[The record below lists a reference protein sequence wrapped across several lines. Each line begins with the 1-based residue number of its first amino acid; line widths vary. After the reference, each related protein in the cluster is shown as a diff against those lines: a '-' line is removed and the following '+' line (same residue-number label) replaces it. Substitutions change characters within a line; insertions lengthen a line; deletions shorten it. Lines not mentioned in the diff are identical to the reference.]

1 MLFCNFDPVLNKLLM
16 SFTINFGKRG
26 LRTYAKPVVMGIL
39 NATPDSFFAG
49 SRANNDSDI
58 LRRTD
63 QMISEGA
70 QMIDVGGFSTR
81 PGAAEVSEAEELD
94 RVCNAVSLVRK
105 QYPDIIISVDTFRAS
120 VAKESVLSCGADV
133 INDISAGA
141 LDDKLFET
149 VASLG
154 VPYILM
160 HSLGNSVSAQQLE
173 YAYTDFMG
181 DIIKFFAEKIDQLH
195 LLGVKDIIV
204 DPGFGFSKTMEQNYK
219 LLANLK
225 SFDIF
230 KMPVLVGVSR
240 KRMAWQVA
248 ETTIEESLNA
258 TTAIN
263 TLALSTGM
271 TDILR
276 VHDVKAAVEAVKVW
290 EMMKNSK

>member
-1 MLFCNFDPVLNKLLM
+1 M
-16 SFTINFGKRG
+16 SFTINFGKCG
-26 LRTYAKPVVMGIL
+26 LRSFDKPVVMGIL
-39 NATPDSFFAG
+39 NATPDSFYAG
-49 SRANNDSDI
+49 SRANSDSEI
-58 LRRTD
+58 LHRAE
-63 QMISEGA
+63 QMITEGA
-70 QMIDVGGFSTR
+70 QMIDIGGFSTR
-81 PGAAEVSEAEELD
+81 PGAVEVSEAEELD

-105 QYPDIIISVDTFRAS
+105 QFPDIIISVDTFRSS
-120 VAKESVLSCGADV
+120 VAKESVVSCGADV

-141 LDDKLFET
+141 LDGNLFAT
-149 VASLG
+149 VAELG

-173 YAYTDFMG
+173 YAYSDFMG
-181 DIIKFFAEKIDQLH
+181 DVIKFFADKIDQLR

-204 DPGFGFSKTMEQNYK
+204 DPGFGFSKTMDQNYK

-225 SFDIF
+225 SFEIF
-230 KMPVLVGVSR
+230 KLPVLVGVSR

-263 TLALSTGM
+263 TLALASGM

-276 VHDVKAAVEAVKVW
+276 VHDVKAAVEAIKIW
-290 EMMKNSK
+290 EKMRENG

>member
-1 MLFCNFDPVLNKLLM
+1 M
-16 SFTINFGKRG
+16 SFTINFGKCG
-26 LRTYAKPVVMGIL
+26 LRSFDKPVVMGIL
-39 NATPDSFFAG
+39 NATPDSFYAG
-49 SRANNDSDI
+49 SRANSDSEI
-58 LRRTD
+58 LHRAE
-63 QMISEGA
+63 QMITEGA
-70 QMIDVGGFSTR
+70 QMIDIGGFSTR
-81 PGAAEVSEAEELD
+81 PGAVEVSETEELE

-105 QYPDIIISVDTFRAS
+105 SFPDIIISVDTFRSS
-120 VAKESVLSCGADV
+120 VAKESVVSCGADV

-141 LDDKLFET
+141 LDDNLFST
-149 VASLG
+149 VAELG

-173 YAYTDFMG
+173 YAYSDFMG
-181 DIIKFFAEKIDQLH
+181 DIIKFFADKIDQLR

-204 DPGFGFSKTMEQNYK
+204 DPGFGFSKTMDQNYK

-225 SFDIF
+225 SFEIF
-230 KMPVLVGVSR
+230 KLPVLVGVSR

-263 TLALSTGM
+263 TLALASGM

-276 VHDVKAAVEAVKVW
+276 VHDVKAAVEAVKIW
-290 EMMKNSK
+290 EKMLNSKC

>member
-1 MLFCNFDPVLNKLLM
+1 M
-16 SFTINFGKRG
+16 SFTINFGKCG
-26 LRTYAKPVVMGIL
+26 LRSFDKPVVMGIL
-39 NATPDSFFAG
+39 NATPDSFYAG
-49 SRANNDSDI
+49 SRANSDSEI
-58 LRRTD
+58 LHRAE
-63 QMISEGA
+63 QMITEGA
-70 QMIDVGGFSTR
+70 QMIDIGGFSTR
-81 PGAAEVSEAEELD
+81 PGAVEVSEAEELD

-105 QYPDIIISVDTFRAS
+105 QFPDIIISIDTFRSS
-120 VAKESVLSCGADV
+120 VAKESVASCGADV

-141 LDDKLFET
+141 LDDNLFAT
-149 VASLG
+149 VAELG

-181 DIIKFFAEKIDQLH
+181 DIIKFFADKIDQLR

-204 DPGFGFSKTMEQNYK
+204 DPGFGFSKTMAQNYK
-219 LLANLK
+219 LLANLG

-230 KMPVLVGVSR
+230 KLPVLVGVSR

-276 VHDVKAAVEAVKVW
+276 VHDVKAAVEAVKIW
-290 EMMKNSK
+290 EKMLNSKC

>member
-1 MLFCNFDPVLNKLLM
+1 M
-16 SFTINFGKRG
+16 SFTINFGKCG
-26 LRTYAKPVVMGIL
+26 LRSFDKPVVMGIL
-39 NATPDSFFAG
+39 NATPDSFYAG
-49 SRANNDSDI
+49 SRANSDSEI
-58 LRRTD
+58 LHRAE
-63 QMISEGA
+63 QMITEGA
-70 QMIDVGGFSTR
+70 QMIDIGGFSTR
-81 PGAAEVSEAEELD
+81 PGAVEVSEAEELD

-105 QYPDIIISVDTFRAS
+105 QFPDIIISVDTFRSS
-120 VAKESVLSCGADV
+120 VAKESVVSCGADV

-141 LDDKLFET
+141 LDDNLFAT
-149 VASLG
+149 VAELG

-173 YAYTDFMG
+173 YAYSDFMG
-181 DIIKFFAEKIDQLH
+181 DVIKFFADKIDQLR

-204 DPGFGFSKTMEQNYK
+204 DPGFGFSKTMDQNYK

-225 SFDIF
+225 SFEIF
-230 KMPVLVGVSR
+230 KLPVLVGVSR

-263 TLALSTGM
+263 TLALASGM

-276 VHDVKAAVEAVKVW
+276 VHDVKAAVEAVKIW
-290 EMMKNSK
+290 KKMLNSKC

>member
-1 MLFCNFDPVLNKLLM
+1 M
-16 SFTINFGKRG
+16 SFTVNFGKCG
-26 LRTYAKPVVMGIL
+26 LRSFDKPVVMGIL
-39 NATPDSFFAG
+39 NATPDSFFVG
-49 SRANNDSDI
+49 SRANNDSEI
-58 LRRTD
+58 LNRAE

-70 QMIDVGGFSTR
+70 QMIDIGGFSTR
-81 PGAAEVSEAEELD
+81 PGAVEVSESEEMD

-105 QYPDIIISVDTFRAS
+105 QYPDVIISVDTFRSS

-141 LDDKLFET
+141 LDDNLFAT
-149 VASLG
+149 VAELG

-181 DIIKFFAEKIDQLH
+181 DIIKFFADKIDQLR

-204 DPGFGFSKTMEQNYK
+204 DPGFGFSKTMAQNYK
-219 LLANLK
+219 LLANLG

-230 KMPVLVGVSR
+230 KLPVLVGVSR

-276 VHDVKAAVEAVKVW
+276 VHDVKAAVEAIKVW
-290 EMMKNSK
+290 EMTRENR

>member
-1 MLFCNFDPVLNKLLM
+1 M
-16 SFTINFGKRG
+16 SFTINFGKCG
-26 LRTYAKPVVMGIL
+26 LRSFDKPVVMGIL

-49 SRANNDSDI
+49 SRANSDSEI
-58 LRRTD
+58 LHRAEQLVT
-63 QMISEGA
+63 EGA
-70 QMIDVGGFSTR
+70 QMVDIGGFSTR
-81 PGAAEVSEAEELD
+81 PGAVEVSEAEEMD
-94 RVCNAVSLVRK
+94 RVCNAVTLVRK
-105 QYPDIIISVDTFRAS
+105 QFPDVIISVDTFRSS

-141 LDDKLFET
+141 LDDNLFAT
-149 VASLG
+149 VAELG

-181 DIIKFFAEKIDQLH
+181 DVIKFFADKIDKLR

-225 SFDIF
+225 SFEIF
-230 KMPVLVGVSR
+230 KLPVLVGVSR

-276 VHDVKAAVEAVKVW
+276 VHDVKAAVEAVKIW
-290 EMMKNSK
+290 EKMLNSKC

>member
-1 MLFCNFDPVLNKLLM
+1 M
-16 SFTINFGKRG
+16 SFTINFGECG
-26 LRTYAKPVVMGIL
+26 LRSFDKPVVMGIL

-49 SRANNDSDI
+49 SRANSDSEI
-58 LRRTD
+58 LNRAE

-70 QMIDVGGFSTR
+70 QMIDIGGFSTR
-81 PGAAEVSEAEELD
+81 PGAVEVSETEELD

-105 QYPDIIISVDTFRAS
+105 SFPDIIISVDTFRSS
-120 VAKESVLSCGADV
+120 VAKESVVSCGADV

-141 LDDKLFET
+141 LDENLFAT
-149 VASLG
+149 VAELG

-173 YAYTDFMG
+173 YAYSDFMG
-181 DIIKFFAEKIDQLH
+181 DIIKFFADKIDQLR

-225 SFDIF
+225 SFEIF
-230 KMPVLVGVSR
+230 KLPVLVGVSR

-263 TLALSTGM
+263 TLALASGM

-276 VHDVKAAVEAVKVW
+276 VHDVKAAVEAVKIW
-290 EMMKNSK
+290 EKMLNSKC

>member
-1 MLFCNFDPVLNKLLM
+1 M
-16 SFTINFGKRG
+16 SFTINFGKCG
-26 LRTYAKPVVMGIL
+26 LRSFDKPVVMGIL

-49 SRANNDSDI
+49 SRANNDSEI
-58 LRRTD
+58 LNRAE

-70 QMIDVGGFSTR
+70 QMIDIGGFSTR
-81 PGAAEVSEAEELD
+81 PGAVEVSESEEMD

-105 QYPDIIISVDTFRAS
+105 QYPDVIISVDTFRSS

-141 LDDKLFET
+141 LDDNLFAT
-149 VASLG
+149 VAELG

-181 DIIKFFAEKIDQLH
+181 DIIKFFADKIDQLR

-204 DPGFGFSKTMEQNYK
+204 DPGFGFSKTMAQNYK
-219 LLANLK
+219 LLANLGC
-225 SFDIF
+225 FDIF
-230 KMPVLVGVSR
+230 KLPVLVGVSR

-276 VHDVKAAVEAVKVW
+276 VHDVKAAVEAVKIW
-290 EMMKNSK
+290 EKMLNSKC

>member
-1 MLFCNFDPVLNKLLM
+1 M
-16 SFTINFGKRG
+16 SFTINFGKCG
-26 LRTYAKPVVMGIL
+26 LRSFDKPVVMGIL
-39 NATPDSFFAG
+39 NATPDSFYAG
-49 SRANNDSDI
+49 SRANSDSEI
-58 LRRTD
+58 LHRAE
-63 QMISEGA
+63 QMITEGA
-70 QMIDVGGFSTR
+70 QMIDIGGFSTR
-81 PGAAEVSEAEELD
+81 PGAVEVSEAEELD

-105 QYPDIIISVDTFRAS
+105 QFPDIIISVDTFRSS
-120 VAKESVLSCGADV
+120 VAKESVVSCGADV

-141 LDDKLFET
+141 LDGNLFAT
-149 VASLG
+149 VAELG

-173 YAYTDFMG
+173 YAYSDFMG
-181 DIIKFFAEKIDQLH
+181 DVIKFFADKIEQLR

-204 DPGFGFSKTMEQNYK
+204 DPGFGFSKTMDQNYK

-225 SFDIF
+225 SFEIF
-230 KMPVLVGVSR
+230 KLPVLVGVSR

-263 TLALSTGM
+263 TLALASGM

-276 VHDVKAAVEAVKVW
+276 VHDVKAAVEAVKIW
-290 EMMKNSK
+290 EKMLNSKC

>member
-1 MLFCNFDPVLNKLLM
+1 M
-16 SFTINFGKRG
+16 SFTVNFGKCG
-26 LRTYAKPVVMGIL
+26 LRSFDKPVVMGIL

-49 SRANNDSDI
+49 SRANNDSEI
-58 LRRTD
+58 LNRAE

-70 QMIDVGGFSTR
+70 QMIDIGGFSTR
-81 PGAAEVSEAEELD
+81 PGAVEVSESEEMD

-105 QYPDIIISVDTFRAS
+105 QYPDIIISVDTFRSS

-141 LDDKLFET
+141 LDDNLFAT
-149 VASLG
+149 VAELG

-181 DIIKFFAEKIDQLH
+181 DIIKFFADKIDQLR

-204 DPGFGFSKTMEQNYK
+204 DPGFGFSKTMAQNYK
-219 LLANLK
+219 LLANLG

-230 KMPVLVGVSR
+230 KLPVLVGVSR
-240 KRMAWQVA
+240 KRMAWHVA

-276 VHDVKAAVEAVKVW
+276 VHDVKAAVEAVKIW
-290 EMMKNSK
+290 EKMLNSKC

>member
-1 MLFCNFDPVLNKLLM
+1 M
-16 SFTINFGKRG
+16 SFTINFGKCG
-26 LRTYAKPVVMGIL
+26 LRSFDKPVVMGIL
-39 NATPDSFFAG
+39 NATPDSFYAG
-49 SRANNDSDI
+49 SRANSDSEI
-58 LRRTD
+58 LHRAE
-63 QMISEGA
+63 QMITEGA
-70 QMIDVGGFSTR
+70 QMIDIGGFSTR
-81 PGAAEVSEAEELD
+81 PGAVEVSETEELD

-105 QYPDIIISVDTFRAS
+105 QFPDIIISVDTFRSS
-120 VAKESVLSCGADV
+120 VAKESVVSCGADV

-141 LDDKLFET
+141 LDDNLFST
-149 VASLG
+149 VAELG

-173 YAYTDFMG
+173 YAYSDFMG
-181 DIIKFFAEKIDQLH
+181 DVIKFFADKIDQLR

-204 DPGFGFSKTMEQNYK
+204 DPGIGFSKTMDQNYK

-225 SFDIF
+225 SFEIF
-230 KMPVLVGVSR
+230 KLPVLVGVSR

-263 TLALSTGM
+263 TLALASGM

-276 VHDVKAAVEAVKVW
+276 VHDVKAAVEAVKIW
-290 EMMKNSK
+290 EKMLNSKC

>member
-1 MLFCNFDPVLNKLLM
+1 M
-16 SFTINFGKRG
+16 SFTVNFGKCG
-26 LRTYAKPVVMGIL
+26 LRSFDKPVVMGIL

-49 SRANNDSDI
+49 SRANNDSEI
-58 LRRTD
+58 LNRAE

-70 QMIDVGGFSTR
+70 QMIDIGGFSTR
-81 PGAAEVSEAEELD
+81 PGAVEVSESEEMD

-105 QYPDIIISVDTFRAS
+105 QYPDVIISVDTFRSS
-120 VAKESVLSCGADV
+120 VARESVLSCGADV

-141 LDDKLFET
+141 LDDNLFAT
-149 VASLG
+149 VAELG

-173 YAYTDFMG
+173 YAYSDFM
-181 DIIKFFAEKIDQLH
+181 DDVIKFFADKIDQLR

-204 DPGFGFSKTMEQNYK
+204 DPGFGFSKTMAQNYK
-219 LLANLK
+219 LLANLG

-230 KMPVLVGVSR
+230 KLPVLVGVSR

-276 VHDVKAAVEAVKVW
+276 VHDVKAAVEAIKVW
-290 EMMKNSK
+290 EMTRENR

>member
-1 MLFCNFDPVLNKLLM
+1 M
-16 SFTINFGKRG
+16 SFTINFGKCG
-26 LRTYAKPVVMGIL
+26 LRSFDKPVVMGIL
-39 NATPDSFFAG
+39 NATPDSFYAG
-49 SRANNDSDI
+49 SRANSDSEI
-58 LRRTD
+58 LHRAE
-63 QMISEGA
+63 QMITEGA
-70 QMIDVGGFSTR
+70 QMIDIGGFSTR
-81 PGAAEVSEAEELD
+81 PGAVEVSEAEELD
-94 RVCNAVSLVRK
+94 RVCNAASLVRK
-105 QYPDIIISVDTFRAS
+105 QFPDIIISVDTFRSS
-120 VAKESVLSCGADV
+120 VAKESVASCGADV

-141 LDDKLFET
+141 LDDNLFST
-149 VASLG
+149 VAELG

-173 YAYTDFMG
+173 YAYSDFMG
-181 DIIKFFAEKIDQLH
+181 DVIKFFADKIDQLR

-225 SFDIF
+225 SFEIF
-230 KMPVLVGVSR
+230 KLPLLVGVSR

-263 TLALSTGM
+263 TLALASGM

-276 VHDVKAAVEAVKVW
+276 VHDVKAAVEAVKIW
-290 EMMKNSK
+290 EKMLNSKF

>member
-1 MLFCNFDPVLNKLLM
+1 
-16 SFTINFGKRG
+16 
-26 LRTYAKPVVMGIL
+26 
-39 NATPDSFFAG
+39 
-49 SRANNDSDI
+49 
-58 LRRTD
+58 
-63 QMISEGA
+63 
-70 QMIDVGGFSTR
+70 MIDIGGFSTR
-81 PGAAEVSEAEELD
+81 PGAVEVSESEEMD

-105 QYPDIIISVDTFRAS
+105 QYPDVIISVDTFRSS

-141 LDDKLFET
+141 LDDNLFAT
-149 VASLG
+149 VAELG

-181 DIIKFFAEKIDQLH
+181 DIIKFFADKIDQLR

-204 DPGFGFSKTMEQNYK
+204 DPGFGFSKTMAQNYK
-219 LLANLK
+219 LLANLG

-230 KMPVLVGVSR
+230 KLPVLVGVSR

-276 VHDVKAAVEAVKVW
+276 VHDVKAAVEAVKIW
-290 EMMKNSK
+290 EKMLNSKC

>member
-1 MLFCNFDPVLNKLLM
+1 M
-16 SFTINFGKRG
+16 SFTINFGKCG
-26 LRTYAKPVVMGIL
+26 LRSFDKPVVMGIL
-39 NATPDSFFAG
+39 NATPDSFYAG
-49 SRANNDSDI
+49 SRANSDSEI
-58 LRRTD
+58 LHRAE
-63 QMISEGA
+63 QMITEGA
-70 QMIDVGGFSTR
+70 QMIDIGGFSTR
-81 PGAAEVSEAEELD
+81 PGAVEVSETEELD

-105 QYPDIIISVDTFRAS
+105 SFPDIIISVDTFRSS
-120 VAKESVLSCGADV
+120 VAKESVVSCGADV

-141 LDDKLFET
+141 LDDNLFST
-149 VASLG
+149 VAELG

-173 YAYTDFMG
+173 YAYSDFM
-181 DIIKFFAEKIDQLH
+181 DDVIKFFADKIDQLR

-204 DPGFGFSKTMEQNYK
+204 DPGFGFSKTMDQNYK

-225 SFDIF
+225 SFEIF
-230 KMPVLVGVSR
+230 KLPVLVGVSR

-263 TLALSTGM
+263 TLALASGM

-276 VHDVKAAVEAVKVW
+276 VHDVKAAVEAIKIW
-290 EMMKNSK
+290 EMMRKNG

>member
-1 MLFCNFDPVLNKLLM
+1 
-16 SFTINFGKRG
+16 
-26 LRTYAKPVVMGIL
+26 
-39 NATPDSFFAG
+39 
-49 SRANNDSDI
+49 
-58 LRRTD
+58 
-63 QMISEGA
+63 
-70 QMIDVGGFSTR
+70 MIDIGGFSTR
-81 PGAAEVSEAEELD
+81 PDAVEVSEAEELD

-105 QYPDIIISVDTFRAS
+105 SFPDIIISVDTFRSS
-120 VAKESVLSCGADV
+120 VAKESVVSCGADV

-141 LDDKLFET
+141 LDDNLFST
-149 VASLG
+149 VAELG

-173 YAYTDFMG
+173 YAYSDFMG
-181 DIIKFFAEKIDQLH
+181 DVIKFFADKIDQLR

-204 DPGFGFSKTMEQNYK
+204 DPGFGFSKTMNQNYK

-225 SFDIF
+225 SFEIF
-230 KMPVLVGVSR
+230 KLPVLVGVSR

-263 TLALSTGM
+263 TLALASGM

-276 VHDVKAAVEAVKVW
+276 VHDVKAAVEAVKIW
-290 EMMKNSK
+290 EKMLNSKC

>member
-1 MLFCNFDPVLNKLLM
+1 MP
-16 SFTINFGKRG
+16 FTINFGKCG
-26 LRTYAKPVVMGIL
+26 LRSFDKPVVMGIL
-39 NATPDSFFAG
+39 NATPDSFYAG
-49 SRANNDSDI
+49 SRANSDSEI
-58 LRRTD
+58 LHRAE
-63 QMISEGA
+63 QMITEGT
-70 QMIDVGGFSTR
+70 QMIDIGGFSTR
-81 PGAAEVSEAEELD
+81 PGAVDVSEAEELD

-105 QYPDIIISVDTFRAS
+105 QFPDIIISVDTFRSS
-120 VAKESVLSCGADV
+120 VAKVSVVSCGADV

-141 LDDKLFET
+141 LDGNLFAT
-149 VASLG
+149 VAELG

-173 YAYTDFMG
+173 YAYSDFMG
-181 DIIKFFAEKIDQLH
+181 DVIKFFADKIDQLR

-204 DPGFGFSKTMEQNYK
+204 DPGFGFSKTMDQNYK

-225 SFDIF
+225 SFEIF
-230 KMPVLVGVSR
+230 KLPVLVGVSR

-263 TLALSTGM
+263 TLALASGM

-276 VHDVKAAVEAVKVW
+276 VHDVKAAVEAIKIW
-290 EMMKNSK
+290 EMMRKNG

>member
-1 MLFCNFDPVLNKLLM
+1 M
-16 SFTINFGKRG
+16 SFTVNFGKCG
-26 LRTYAKPVVMGIL
+26 LRSFDKPVVMGIL

-49 SRANNDSDI
+49 SRANNDSEI
-58 LRRTD
+58 LNRAE

-70 QMIDVGGFSTR
+70 QMIDIGGFSTR
-81 PGAAEVSEAEELD
+81 PGAVEVSESEEMD

-105 QYPDIIISVDTFRAS
+105 QYPDVIISVDTFRSS

-141 LDDKLFET
+141 LDDNLFAT
-149 VASLG
+149 VAELG

-181 DIIKFFAEKIDQLH
+181 DIIKFFADKIDQLR

-204 DPGFGFSKTMEQNYK
+204 DPGFGFSKTMAQNYK
-219 LLANLK
+219 LLANLG

-230 KMPVLVGVSR
+230 KLPVLVGVSR

-276 VHDVKAAVEAVKVW
+276 VHDVKAAVEAVKIW
-290 EMMKNSK
+290 EKMLNSKC

>member
-1 MLFCNFDPVLNKLLM
+1 M
-16 SFTINFGKRG
+16 SFTINFGKCG
-26 LRTYAKPVVMGIL
+26 LRSFDKPVVMGIL

-49 SRANNDSDI
+49 SRANNDSEI
-58 LRRTD
+58 LNRAE

-70 QMIDVGGFSTR
+70 QMIDIGGFSTR
-81 PGAAEVSEAEELD
+81 PGAVEVSESEEMD

-105 QYPDIIISVDTFRAS
+105 QYPDIIISVDTFRSS

-141 LDDKLFET
+141 LDDNLFAT
-149 VASLG
+149 VAELG

-181 DIIKFFAEKIDQLH
+181 DIIKFFADKIDQLR

-204 DPGFGFSKTMEQNYK
+204 DPGFGFSKTMAQNYK
-219 LLANLK
+219 LLANLG

-230 KMPVLVGVSR
+230 KLPVLVGVSR

-276 VHDVKAAVEAVKVW
+276 VHDVKAAVEAVKIW
-290 EMMKNSK
+290 EKMLNSKC

>member
-1 MLFCNFDPVLNKLLM
+1 M
-16 SFTINFGKRG
+16 SFTINFGKCG
-26 LRTYAKPVVMGIL
+26 LRSFDKPVVMGIL

-49 SRANNDSDI
+49 SRANNDSEI
-58 LRRTD
+58 LNRAE

-70 QMIDVGGFSTR
+70 QMIDIGGFSTR
-81 PGAAEVSEAEELD
+81 PGAVEVSESEEMD

-105 QYPDIIISVDTFRAS
+105 KYPDVIISVDTFRSS

-141 LDDKLFET
+141 LDDNLFAT
-149 VASLG
+149 VAELG

-173 YAYTDFMG
+173 YAYADFMG
-181 DIIKFFAEKIDQLH
+181 DIIKFFADKIDQLR

-204 DPGFGFSKTMEQNYK
+204 DPGFGFSKTMDQNYK
-219 LLANLK
+219 LLANLG

-230 KMPVLVGVSR
+230 KLPVLVGVSR

-276 VHDVKAAVEAVKVW
+276 VHDVKAAVEAIKVW
-290 EMMKNSK
+290 EMTRENR

>member
-1 MLFCNFDPVLNKLLM
+1 M
-16 SFTINFGKRG
+16 SFTINFGKCG
-26 LRTYAKPVVMGIL
+26 LRSFDKPVVMGIL
-39 NATPDSFFAG
+39 NATPDSFYAG
-49 SRANNDSDI
+49 SRANSDSEI
-58 LRRTD
+58 LHRAE
-63 QMISEGA
+63 QMITDGA
-70 QMIDVGGFSTR
+70 QMIDIGGFSTR
-81 PGAAEVSEAEELD
+81 PGAVEVSETEELD

-105 QYPDIIISVDTFRAS
+105 QFPDIIISVDTFRSS
-120 VAKESVLSCGADV
+120 VAKESVASCGADV

-141 LDDKLFET
+141 LDDNLFAT
-149 VASLG
+149 VAELG

-181 DIIKFFAEKIDQLH
+181 DVIKFFADKIDQLR

-204 DPGFGFSKTMEQNYK
+204 DPGFGFSKTMDQNYK

-225 SFDIF
+225 SFEIF
-230 KMPVLVGVSR
+230 KLPVLVGVSR

-263 TLALSTGM
+263 TLALASGM

-276 VHDVKAAVEAVKVW
+276 VHDVKAAVEAIKIW
-290 EMMKNSK
+290 EKMRENG

>member
-1 MLFCNFDPVLNKLLM
+1 M
-16 SFTINFGKRG
+16 SFTVNFGKCG
-26 LRTYAKPVVMGIL
+26 LRSFDKPVVMGIL
-39 NATPDSFFAG
+39 NATPDSFYAG
-49 SRANNDSDI
+49 SRANSDSEI
-58 LRRTD
+58 LHRAE
-63 QMISEGA
+63 QMITEGA
-70 QMIDVGGFSTR
+70 QMIDIGGFSTR
-81 PGAAEVSEAEELD
+81 PGAVEVSETEELD

-105 QYPDIIISVDTFRAS
+105 QFHDIIISVDTFRSS
-120 VAKESVLSCGADV
+120 VAKESVASCGADV

-141 LDDKLFET
+141 LDDNLFST
-149 VASLG
+149 VAELG

-173 YAYTDFMG
+173 YAYSDFMG
-181 DIIKFFAEKIDQLH
+181 DIIKFFADKIDQLR

-204 DPGFGFSKTMEQNYK
+204 DPGFGFSKTMDQNYK

-225 SFDIF
+225 SFEIF
-230 KMPVLVGVSR
+230 KLPVLVGVSR

-263 TLALSTGM
+263 TLALASGM

-276 VHDVKAAVEAVKVW
+276 VHDVKAAVEAIKIW
-290 EMMKNSK
+290 EMMRENG

>member
-1 MLFCNFDPVLNKLLM
+1 M
-16 SFTINFGKRG
+16 SFTVNFGKCG
-26 LRTYAKPVVMGIL
+26 LRSFDKPVVMGIL

-49 SRANNDSDI
+49 SRANNDSEI
-58 LRRTD
+58 LNRAE

-70 QMIDVGGFSTR
+70 QMIDIGGFSTR
-81 PGAAEVSEAEELD
+81 PGAVEVSESEEMD

-105 QYPDIIISVDTFRAS
+105 QYPDVIISVDTFRSS

-141 LDDKLFET
+141 LDDNLFAT
-149 VASLG
+149 VAELG

-181 DIIKFFAEKIDQLH
+181 DIIKFFSDKIDQLR

-204 DPGFGFSKTMEQNYK
+204 DPGFGFSKTMAQNYK
-219 LLANLK
+219 LLANLG

-230 KMPVLVGVSR
+230 KLPVLVGVSR

-276 VHDVKAAVEAVKVW
+276 VHDVKAAVEAIKVW
-290 EMMKNSK
+290 EMTRENR

>member
-1 MLFCNFDPVLNKLLM
+1 M
-16 SFTINFGKRG
+16 SFTVNFGKCG
-26 LRTYAKPVVMGIL
+26 LRSFDKPVVMGIL
-39 NATPDSFFAG
+39 NATPDSFYAG
-49 SRANNDSDI
+49 SRANSDSEI
-58 LRRTD
+58 LHRAE
-63 QMISEGA
+63 QMITEGA
-70 QMIDVGGFSTR
+70 QMIDIGGFSTR
-81 PGAAEVSEAEELD
+81 PGAVEVSETEELD

-105 QYPDIIISVDTFRAS
+105 QFPDIIISVDTFRSS
-120 VAKESVLSCGADV
+120 VAKVSVVSCGADV

-141 LDDKLFET
+141 LDDNLFST
-149 VASLG
+149 VAELG

-173 YAYTDFMG
+173 YAYSDFMG
-181 DIIKFFAEKIDQLH
+181 DIIKFFADKIDQLR

-204 DPGFGFSKTMEQNYK
+204 DPGFGFSKTMDQNYK

-225 SFDIF
+225 SFEIF
-230 KMPVLVGVSR
+230 KLPVLVGVSR

-263 TLALSTGM
+263 TLALASGM

-276 VHDVKAAVEAVKVW
+276 VHDVKAAVEAIKIW
-290 EMMKNSK
+290 EKMRENG

>member
-1 MLFCNFDPVLNKLLM
+1 M
-16 SFTINFGKRG
+16 SFTINFGKCG
-26 LRTYAKPVVMGIL
+26 LRSFDKPVVMGIL
-39 NATPDSFFAG
+39 NATPDSFYAG
-49 SRANNDSDI
+49 SRANSDSEI
-58 LRRTD
+58 LHRAE
-63 QMISEGA
+63 QMITEGA
-70 QMIDVGGFSTR
+70 QMIDIGGFSTR
-81 PGAAEVSEAEELD
+81 PGAVEVSEAEELD

-105 QYPDIIISVDTFRAS
+105 QFPDIIISVDTFRSS
-120 VAKESVLSCGADV
+120 VAKESVASCGADV

-141 LDDKLFET
+141 LDENLFAT
-149 VASLG
+149 VAELG

-181 DIIKFFAEKIDQLH
+181 DIIKFFADKIDQLR
-195 LLGVKDIIV
+195 LLGMKDIIV

-225 SFDIF
+225 SFEIF
-230 KMPVLVGVSR
+230 KLPVLVGVSR

-263 TLALSTGM
+263 TLALASGM

-276 VHDVKAAVEAVKVW
+276 VHDVKAAVEAVKIW
-290 EMMKNSK
+290 EKMLNSKC

>member
-1 MLFCNFDPVLNKLLM
+1 M
-16 SFTINFGKRG
+16 SFTVNFGKCG
-26 LRTYAKPVVMGIL
+26 LRSFDKPVVMGIL
-39 NATPDSFFAG
+39 NATPDSFYAG
-49 SRANNDSDI
+49 SRANSDSEI
-58 LRRTD
+58 LHRAE
-63 QMISEGA
+63 QMITEGA
-70 QMIDVGGFSTR
+70 QMIDIGGFSTR
-81 PGAAEVSEAEELD
+81 PGAVEVSEAEELD

-105 QYPDIIISVDTFRAS
+105 QFPDIIISVDTFRSS
-120 VAKESVLSCGADV
+120 VAKESVASCGADV

-141 LDDKLFET
+141 LDVNLFAT
-149 VASLG
+149 VAELG

-173 YAYTDFMG
+173 YAYSDFMG
-181 DIIKFFAEKIDQLH
+181 DVIKFFADKIDQLR

-204 DPGFGFSKTMEQNYK
+204 DPGFGFSKTMDQNYK

-225 SFDIF
+225 SFEIF
-230 KMPVLVGVSR
+230 KLPVLVGVSR

-263 TLALSTGM
+263 TLALASGM

-276 VHDVKAAVEAVKVW
+276 VHDVKAAVEAIKIW
-290 EMMKNSK
+290 EKMRENG

>member
-1 MLFCNFDPVLNKLLM
+1 M
-16 SFTINFGKRG
+16 SFTINFGKCG
-26 LRTYAKPVVMGIL
+26 LRSFDKPVVMGIL
-39 NATPDSFFAG
+39 NATPDSFYAG
-49 SRANNDSDI
+49 SRANSDSEI
-58 LRRTD
+58 LHRAE
-63 QMISEGA
+63 QMITEGA
-70 QMIDVGGFSTR
+70 QMIDIGGFSTR
-81 PGAAEVSEAEELD
+81 PGAVEVSEAEELD

-105 QYPDIIISVDTFRAS
+105 QFPDIIISIDTFRSS
-120 VAKESVLSCGADV
+120 VAKESVASCGADV

-141 LDDKLFET
+141 LDGNLFAT
-149 VASLG
+149 VAELG

-173 YAYTDFMG
+173 YAYSDFMG
-181 DIIKFFAEKIDQLH
+181 DVIKFFADKIDQLR

-204 DPGFGFSKTMEQNYK
+204 DPGFGFSKTMDQNYK

-225 SFDIF
+225 SFEIF
-230 KMPVLVGVSR
+230 KLPVLVGVSR

-263 TLALSTGM
+263 TLALASGM

-276 VHDVKAAVEAVKVW
+276 VHDVKAAVEAVKIW
-290 EMMKNSK
+290 EKMLNSKC

>member
-1 MLFCNFDPVLNKLLM
+1 M
-16 SFTINFGKRG
+16 SFTVNFGKCG
-26 LRTYAKPVVMGIL
+26 LRSFDKPVVMGIL

-49 SRANNDSDI
+49 SRANNDSEI
-58 LRRTD
+58 LNRAE

-70 QMIDVGGFSTR
+70 QMIDIGGFSTR
-81 PGAAEVSEAEELD
+81 PGAVEVSESEEMD

-105 QYPDIIISVDTFRAS
+105 QYPDVIISVDTFRSS
-120 VAKESVLSCGADV
+120 VARESVLSCGADV

-141 LDDKLFET
+141 LDDNLFAT
-149 VASLG
+149 VAELG

-181 DIIKFFAEKIDQLH
+181 DIIKFFADKIDQLR

-204 DPGFGFSKTMEQNYK
+204 DPGFGFSKTMAQNYK
-219 LLANLK
+219 LLANLG

-230 KMPVLVGVSR
+230 KLPVLVGVSR

-276 VHDVKAAVEAVKVW
+276 VHDVKAAVEAIKVW
-290 EMMKNSK
+290 EMTRENE

>member
-1 MLFCNFDPVLNKLLM
+1 M
-16 SFTINFGKRG
+16 SFTINFRKCG
-26 LRTYAKPVVMGIL
+26 LRSFDKPVVMGIL
-39 NATPDSFFAG
+39 NATPDSFYAG
-49 SRANNDSDI
+49 SRANSDSEI
-58 LRRTD
+58 LHRAE
-63 QMISEGA
+63 QMITEGA
-70 QMIDVGGFSTR
+70 QMIDIGGFSTR
-81 PGAAEVSEAEELD
+81 PGAVEVSETEELD

-105 QYPDIIISVDTFRAS
+105 QFPDIIISVDTFRSS
-120 VAKESVLSCGADV
+120 VAKESVVSCGADV

-141 LDDKLFET
+141 LDDNLFAT
-149 VASLG
+149 VAELG

-173 YAYTDFMG
+173 YAYSDFMG
-181 DIIKFFAEKIDQLH
+181 DVIKFFADKIDQLR

-204 DPGFGFSKTMEQNYK
+204 DPGFGFSKTMDQNYK

-225 SFDIF
+225 SFEIF
-230 KMPVLVGVSR
+230 KLPVLVGVSR

-263 TLALSTGM
+263 TLALASGM

-276 VHDVKAAVEAVKVW
+276 VHDVKAAVEAIKIW
-290 EMMKNSK
+290 EMMRKNG

>member
-1 MLFCNFDPVLNKLLM
+1 M
-16 SFTINFGKRG
+16 SFTINFGKCG
-26 LRTYAKPVVMGIL
+26 LRSFDKPVVMGIL
-39 NATPDSFFAG
+39 NATPDSFYAG
-49 SRANNDSDI
+49 SRANSDSEI
-58 LRRTD
+58 LHRAE
-63 QMISEGA
+63 QMITDGA
-70 QMIDVGGFSTR
+70 QMIDIGGFSTR
-81 PGAAEVSEAEELD
+81 PGAVEVSETEELD

-105 QYPDIIISVDTFRAS
+105 QFPDIIISVDTFRSS
-120 VAKESVLSCGADV
+120 VAKESVVSCGADV

-141 LDDKLFET
+141 LDDNLFAT
-149 VASLG
+149 VAELG

-181 DIIKFFAEKIDQLH
+181 DVIKFFADKIDQLR

-204 DPGFGFSKTMEQNYK
+204 DPGFGFSKTMDQNYK

-225 SFDIF
+225 SFEIF
-230 KMPVLVGVSR
+230 KLPVLVGVSR

-263 TLALSTGM
+263 TLALASGM

-276 VHDVKAAVEAVKVW
+276 VHDVKAAVEAIKIW
-290 EMMKNSK
+290 EKMRENG

>member
-1 MLFCNFDPVLNKLLM
+1 M
-16 SFTINFGKRG
+16 SFTINFGKCG
-26 LRTYAKPVVMGIL
+26 LRSFDKPVVMGIL

-49 SRANNDSDI
+49 SRANNDSEI
-58 LRRTD
+58 LNRAE

-70 QMIDVGGFSTR
+70 QMIDIGGFSTR
-81 PGAAEVSEAEELD
+81 PGAVEVSESEEMD

-105 QYPDIIISVDTFRAS
+105 QYPDVIISVDTFRSS

-141 LDDKLFET
+141 LDDNLFAT
-149 VASLG
+149 VAELG

-173 YAYTDFMG
+173 YAYADFMG
-181 DIIKFFAEKIDQLH
+181 DIIKFFADKIDQLR

-204 DPGFGFSKTMEQNYK
+204 DPGFGFSKTMDQNYK
-219 LLANLK
+219 LLANLG

-230 KMPVLVGVSR
+230 KLPVLVGVSR

-276 VHDVKAAVEAVKVW
+276 VHDVKAAVEAVKIW
-290 EMMKNSK
+290 EKMLNSKC